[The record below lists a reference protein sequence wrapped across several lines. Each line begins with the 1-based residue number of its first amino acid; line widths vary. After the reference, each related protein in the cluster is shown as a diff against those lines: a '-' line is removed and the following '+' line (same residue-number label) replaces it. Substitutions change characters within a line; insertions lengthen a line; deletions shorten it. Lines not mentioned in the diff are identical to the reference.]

1 MKFIVSYDVSKKIN
15 NKPER
20 FEGFSVPYLYKK
32 FKQKDDYNIIDLE
45 KFKSLKFNDEDIVII
60 PFFNRHHLQLE
71 HKMLSEQLVEIF
83 GDNLFRENT
92 LVILGTHAE
101 SNGNQVRGDDKL
113 LNTEAGDLIYSNIQK
128 NNQKVK
134 LIVDGSN
141 TYGMNKPNDSKSS
154 LVSAQFFVEWAETLM
169 NDYKGKEIFQHNL
182 KNIEKLQDRDKTFTC
197 LQRRPRQCR
206 VINLYNIYNQDL
218 QDTGYYSLRL
228 NSLDSVRHWKFQL
241 LKDREWRVESD
252 DWINFNTKFK
262 DFLEIIKEHGDYT
275 CDEANLYVNQAF
287 DLNQTHYLN
296 SYFQVVAETLT
307 NSHTIFFTE
316 KIYKP
321 IICGSPFFVLG
332 NRHSL
337 KSLQNLGFKTFSDWW
352 DESYDEYY
360 SHYERSKKVFSIV
373 KDLSNKPKSYLNS
386 MLLEQKEILVH
397 NHNNMIKLIND
408 NYYIDDM
415 LDILVGDKK

>member
-1 MKFIVSYDVSKKIN
+1 M
-15 NKPER
+15 
-20 FEGFSVPYLYKK
+20 
-32 FKQKDDYNIIDLE
+32 
-45 KFKSLKFNDEDIVII
+45 
-60 PFFNRHHLQLE
+60 
-71 HKMLSEQLVEIF
+71 
-83 GDNLFRENT
+83 
-92 LVILGTHAE
+92 
-101 SNGNQVRGDDKL
+101 
-113 LNTEAGDLIYSNIQK
+113 
-128 NNQKVK
+128 
-134 LIVDGSN
+134 
-141 TYGMNKPNDSKSS
+141 
-154 LVSAQFFVEWAETLM
+154 
-169 NDYKGKEIFQHNL
+169 
-182 KNIEKLQDRDKTFTC
+182 
-197 LQRRPRQCR
+197 
-206 VINLYNIYNQDL
+206 
-218 QDTGYYSLRL
+218 
-228 NSLDSVRHWKFQL
+228 
-241 LKDREWRVESD
+241 
-252 DWINFNTKFK
+252 
-262 DFLEIIKEHGDYT
+262 
-275 CDEANLYVNQAF
+275 
-287 DLNQTHYLN
+287 
-296 SYFQVVAETLT
+296 VAETLT